1 MSALAA
7 LIWLPEKQIPRSED
21 FDPGHLTLEDAVDRA
36 EAEEPEHPGEM
47 PWIKTQD
54 DTILGFAEKAYPSAS
69 GDAIC
74 GSGAGAVGLEQ
85 IMNIS
90 RSRGRHDRRS
100 GLPDPIPT
108 AFPG

>member
-1 MSALAA
+1 MLCARHRRWRGYFAENQHVALAS

-54 DTILGFAEKAYPSAS
+54 GTILGFAEIAP
-69 GDAIC
+69 
-74 GSGAGAVGLEQ
+74 L
-85 IMNIS
+85 
-90 RSRGRHDRRS
+90 RS
-100 GLPDPIPT
+100 GLR
-108 AFPG
+108 AARRFP